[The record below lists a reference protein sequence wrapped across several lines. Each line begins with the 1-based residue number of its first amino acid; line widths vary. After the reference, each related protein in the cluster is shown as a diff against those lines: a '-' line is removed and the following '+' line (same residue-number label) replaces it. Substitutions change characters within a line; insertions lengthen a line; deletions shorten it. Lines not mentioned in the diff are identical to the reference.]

1 MEARS
6 LVFNRVSKE
15 LIGIALIAMFLFL
28 LFFVDFTS
36 LANLHKNMPQ
46 EWLNVNTVFLSII
59 FEAIPFILLG
69 VIVSSFIQVFVTEDM
84 IQKVMPKSPIVA
96 MIPAVFV
103 GVLFPMCHYTN
114 CKKAHSKGVTT
125 SCRHCYFT
133 ECTHYESSCSFIYC
147 ICVSKK

>member
-1 MEARS
+1 M
-6 LVFNRVSKE
+6 VFNRVSKE
-15 LIGIALIAMFLFL
+15 LVGIALIAMFLFL

-36 LANLHKNMPQ
+36 LVNLHKNIPQ

-103 GVLFPMCHYTN
+103 GVLFSN
-114 CKKAHSKGVTT
+114 V
-125 SCRHCYFT
+125 
-133 ECTHYESSCSFIYC
+133 
-147 ICVSKK
+147 